1 MSDYFGYDVHFVM
14 NITDIDNKA
23 RGGARSPLPHPN
35 DFPQIIDRARKT
47 HLLETFLKEST
58 QLTPELIAQTEDAWR
73 LYIRTKVAKGLP
85 ESERPAEDQEDA
97 TWKRVSESI
106 TDPAWKAEALK
117 RSEPFDMHA
126 TAAVRDTSPE
136 STPSPLILG

>member
-1 MSDYFGYDVHFVM
+1 M
-14 NITDIDNKA
+14 A
-23 RGGARSPLPHPN
+23 RDLPSPISN
-35 DFPQIIDRARKT
+35 SFPQIIDRARKT

-73 LYIRTKVAKGLP
+73 LYIRTKVARGLP
-85 ESERPAEDQEDA
+85 ESERPAEGQEDA
-97 TWKRVSESI
+97 TWKRISESI
-106 TDPAWKAEALK
+106 TDTAWKAEALK

-126 TAAVRDTSPE
+126 TAAVRDTSPA